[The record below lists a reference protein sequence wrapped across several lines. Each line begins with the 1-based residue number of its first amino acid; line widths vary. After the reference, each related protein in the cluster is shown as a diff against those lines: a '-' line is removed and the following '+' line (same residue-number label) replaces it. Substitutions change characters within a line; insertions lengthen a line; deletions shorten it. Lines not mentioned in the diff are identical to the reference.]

1 MCYPI
6 GRIDSKGVRN
16 MKKRNVTIYAAADYF
31 LSIVDRESGETI
43 TPLKLQKILYYAQGW
58 YMAYNN
64 VPLFDEDFEA
74 WEHGPA
80 NRDLYNTYKSYG
92 YGIINEPEKK
102 PDIDSETSKFLNRV
116 WNTYGIYD
124 GKYLEEMTHNE
135 IPWKKTVEEKGYNKI
150 IEKKLIKSFFKNR
163 LNEQ

>member
-1 MCYPI
+1 ME
-6 GRIDSKGVRN
+6 K
-16 MKKRNVTIYAAADYF
+16 MKLTIFNIAEYF

-58 YMAYNN
+58 YMAYNKK
-64 VPLFDEDFEA
+64 PLFDEDFEA

-80 NRDLYNTYKSYG
+80 NRELYSIYKKYG
-92 YGIINEPEKK
+92 YGVIDEPYTK
-102 PDIDSETSKFLNRV
+102 PKFDDEITKFLNRV

-124 GKYLEEMTHNE
+124 GKYLEQMTHNE
-135 IPWKKTVEEKGYNKI
+135 TPWKKTVEDKGYNQI
-150 IEKKLIKSFFKNR
+150 ITKDLIKSFFISR